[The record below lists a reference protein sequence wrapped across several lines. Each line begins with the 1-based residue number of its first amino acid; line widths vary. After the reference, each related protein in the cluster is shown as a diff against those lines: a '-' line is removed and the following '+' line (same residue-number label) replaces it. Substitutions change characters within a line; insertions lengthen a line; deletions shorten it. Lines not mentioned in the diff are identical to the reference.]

1 VSYSTFKA
9 YLKIVVLKISWLVK
23 KSCPKCGSGA
33 IDFYAGGL
41 TGIYHCKNCGY
52 SGAIIVEE
60 DTPIKK

>member
-1 VSYSTFKA
+1 MVS
-9 YLKIVVLKISWLVK
+9 K

>member
-1 VSYSTFKA
+1 MVS
-9 YLKIVVLKISWLVK
+9 K
-23 KSCPKCGSGA
+23 KNCPKCGSES

-41 TGIYHCKNCGY
+41 TGIYHCKKCGY